1 MFNIKGVSFL
11 SSFYFASIPLS
22 GEPLKYLLAAA
33 YALIGHLIVSMG
45 KKAID
50 KMIEKKEKT
59 KP

>member
-1 MFNIKGVSFL
+1 MFNSKGVSFI
-11 SSFYFASIPLS
+11 SSFYFASIPLA
-22 GEPLKYLLAAA
+22 GEPLKYLLAAV